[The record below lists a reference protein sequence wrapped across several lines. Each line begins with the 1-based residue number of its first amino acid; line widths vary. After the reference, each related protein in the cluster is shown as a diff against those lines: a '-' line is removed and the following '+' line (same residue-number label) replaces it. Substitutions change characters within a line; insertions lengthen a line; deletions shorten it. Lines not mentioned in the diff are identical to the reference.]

1 MKTSYKKDLKQAYLI
16 IEGDEANPEDY
27 QVAMLREN
35 DIPGVLKLE
44 VRSVDNQNRYYYD
57 ITGKTSLR
65 TFHEKVNITYEDMRR
80 LVTDILAVARELPF
94 YMLDGNRLLLEP
106 EYIFS
111 DKKGYYFCYYPAA
124 VGREGN
130 VPPGPV
136 AKESFHRLTEFFVRE
151 VNYQDEEGVR
161 FAYTLH
167 KATMEENYSIE
178 QILKEMDGEEKP
190 EEEDEKEESPVC
202 VNYTQRMEELSVE
215 DSLIE
220 ERNHFWDPLR
230 KLLEKT
236 RKMHLQDPDEDL

>member
-16 IEGDEANPEDY
+16 VDGDETSPEDY

-35 DIPGVLKLE
+35 DIPGILKLE

-65 TFHEKVNITYEDMRR
+65 TFHEKVNLTYEDMKR
-80 LVTDILAVARELPF
+80 LVTDILAVTRELPF

-111 DKKGYYFCYYPAA
+111 DKKGYYFCYYPAMA
-124 VGREGN
+124 GREGSASAR
-130 VPPGPV
+130 PV
-136 AKESFHRLTEFFVRE
+136 AKDSFHRLTEFFVRE
-151 VNYQDEEGVR
+151 VNYRDEEGVR

-178 QILKEMDGEEKP
+178 QILKEMEVEETP
-190 EEEDEKEESPVC
+190 EEQEEEELPVC
-202 VNYTQRMEELSVE
+202 VNYTQRMEELSE
-215 DSLIE
+215 IDSLVE

-230 KLLEKT
+230 KLLQKT
-236 RKMHLQDPDEDL
+236 RKMHLQDPIEDL